1 MADLGKLNIVY
12 FPQALIELNE
22 ETALHPDLKIRLD
35 AQENKDIY
43 ITINEIAAFLG
54 IVLEGMYTQED
65 ILKLCTDMTL
75 KLRARRSLIIH

>member
-12 FPQALIELNE
+12 FPQELIDLNE
-22 ETALHPDLKIRLD
+22 ETAHHPDLKIRLD

-54 IVLEGMYTQED
+54 IVLDGMYTQED
-65 ILKLCTDMTL
+65 VLKLCADMIQ
-75 KLRARRSLIIH
+75 KLRSRRSLIIH